1 MFYLEP
7 ISIKKTT
14 KLICI
19 FLYNDPDYNFVHSMF
34 KCENVVKMYLYLR
47 LILDRHYYRTYFSY
61 TKLSSMNVK

>member
-34 KCENVVKMYLYLR
+34 KCENVFIFEIDIRSAL
-47 LILDRHYYRTYFSY
+47 
-61 TKLSSMNVK
+61 LSNVF